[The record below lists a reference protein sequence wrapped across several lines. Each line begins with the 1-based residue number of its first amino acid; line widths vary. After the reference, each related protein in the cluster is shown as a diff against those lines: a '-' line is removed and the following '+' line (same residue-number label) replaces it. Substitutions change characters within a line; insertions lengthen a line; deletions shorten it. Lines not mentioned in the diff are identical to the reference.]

1 MGLGWPWKG
10 KNAGTVQARPTMNR
24 DAPWLL
30 AERAYEDTYLRLAA
44 QVVNWRRMAFGCLVL
59 AGVAVGG
66 VVYIG
71 AQSKFVPYV
80 VEVDKLGRTIAV
92 RALHGPE
99 ATRDPARQVY
109 ADIFELIE
117 NLRTV
122 TTDREANNRNLN
134 RAFARLSDGAK
145 NYVRTELRKAPPN
158 EVGST
163 KTVQVKVSTA
173 LKLSEKVWQVEWEE
187 TSFNLQGEQIDKP
200 ELWKAT
206 LEHELEPGETEEAI
220 RKNAVGLKVLQLN
233 WAKVIL

>member
-1 MGLGWPWKG
+1 MGINRFFKG
-10 KNAGTVQARPTMNR
+10 KQATNSPPPPVMNR
-24 DAPWLL
+24 EAPWLM
-30 AERAYEDTYLRLAA
+30 AQRAYEDTYLKLAA
-44 QVVNWRRMAFGCLVL
+44 QVVNWRRITFLSLLITGI
-59 AGVAVGG
+59 AVSG

-80 VEVDKLGRTIAV
+80 VEVDKLGRALAV
-92 RALHGPE
+92 RSLQGAE

-134 RAFARLSDGAK
+134 RAFAKLGDGAK

-158 EVGST
+158 EVGAT
-163 KTVQVKVSTA
+163 KTVQVRVTTA

-187 TSFNLQGEQIDKP
+187 VSFNMQGDQIDKP

-206 LEHELEPGETEEAI
+206 LEYELEPGETEEAI